1 VFETELGD
9 VNAIDMIGKKLSRT
23 IEEIMV
29 WKMMNVKAE
38 KRKML
43 DLRRLAACGLLRL
56 ASFFDLVLG
65 ELVLPL

>member
-1 VFETELGD
+1 MFETELGD

-43 DLRRLAACGLLRL
+43 TCGLLRL

-65 ELVLPL
+65 ELVIPL